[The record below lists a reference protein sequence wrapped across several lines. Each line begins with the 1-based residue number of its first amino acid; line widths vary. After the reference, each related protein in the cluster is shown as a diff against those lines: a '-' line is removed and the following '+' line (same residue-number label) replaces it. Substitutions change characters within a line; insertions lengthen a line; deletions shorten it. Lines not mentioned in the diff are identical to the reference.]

1 MNIKDII
8 NAYADG
14 SPLSLIAESFNLT
27 VEELKELLISY
38 KKSNKMSKSFTEDFK
53 KVIAERDINGI
64 ARNSIAKELG
74 INISTVKKACEKYG
88 QSLKD
93 KAISENLYTRINGDF
108 NMKKCPSCNSSN
120 NNSVDENTTYCMS
133 CDSEHEYYDGYVL
146 KLNFEYLEE

>member
-53 KVIAERDINGI
+53 KTIAERDINGI
-64 ARNSIAKELG
+64 ARNSIAKELE

-93 KAISENLYTRINGDF
+93 KAISENLYTRIDGDF
-108 NMKKCPSCNSSN
+108 DMKKCPSCNSRK
-120 NNSVDENTTYCMS
+120 NNSVGENATYCLD